1 MPIMTVTKAISASTT
16 FFDMIDSERVS
27 ADGERAPEVSAH
39 EDIEMSEVNF
49 AYPSRPNVQV
59 LRNFSAVFRKGQIT
73 ALVGPSGSGK
83 STIVGLV
90 EQWYSL
96 GHRANPIPA
105 GSDDTTS
112 GSEEQAAEKQTIQNS
127 GTILCGDHNLES
139 LDLKWWRSQIGLV
152 QQEPFLFNDTIKN
165 NVSFGLLGTEWE
177 DIADEEKV
185 IRVKEACKE
194 AYADEFIDK
203 LPQGMFAR
211 MLQVVTDFLITKPFP
226 GYDTMVGES
235 GIKLSGGQRQR
246 LAIAR
251 SIIRKPKIL
260 ILDEAT
266 SAIDVRSEAIVQ
278 KALDQVS
285 KSRTTIV
292 IAHRLATIQKADRII
307 VLRDGCKIEE
317 GTHEQLL
324 SNELGLYAGL
334 VRAQKIQEEAREA
347 DEDHDEQNDS
357 EPLRRKST
365 GVQSAALDIED
376 STQAGE
382 YKKKGLF
389 GSVGLFLY
397 EQRNRWIFF
406 LLILFGTMGA
416 GGSYALQSWFFAKL
430 IQVFTFTGQRLTDA
444 RDHWSLMF
452 FILAIAN
459 GIFYAAM
466 GYSAGIV
473 SASTSST
480 SRRNYF
486 ANTIR
491 QPVPYFDLQDNA
503 SGSVISRLSG
513 DPKNLGELIGLNGV
527 FPLIAIFNMIS
538 CVTISFY
545 FGWKLTLVIFLTAT
559 PVLMICQAIKIK
571 NEYQFDTMNAD
582 VFSSSSAFATEAIVA
597 FRTVSSLT
605 MEDTIL
611 KRYSTMLE
619 NQVKSSTRRATYA
632 MLINAFCDSVEL
644 AAMALTF
651 WYGGQLLASREYE
664 PTQFYVIYIAIIM
677 GAIAAGQ
684 FFSSASTM
692 ATAIA
697 SANRILGLRVLNI
710 ANKDRED
717 AVVPK
722 DSEHGAHIRLDRVTL
737 KYATREDP
745 TFRNLSLDIPAGS
758 FAAFV
763 GPSGCGKTSVVSLLE
778 RFYEPSAGQILV
790 NDVDIWTMPLA
801 SYRSSLSLV
810 AQEPKLFS
818 GTIRENLLLGLH
830 EDTRVTDE
838 QIHQAC
844 RDAEIHDFITSLPEG
859 YQTELGSNTATA
871 LSGGQKQRLCLAR
884 ALLRQPKLLLLD
896 EATSS
901 LDSQSEKLVQQAI
914 ERLAG
919 QRSMTV
925 IAVAHR
931 LATIQKADIIFVFGE
946 SEVGAGAKIL
956 ERGTHAELLRKQG
969 AYFQM
974 CQAQALDR

>member
-1 MPIMTVTKAISASTT
+1 
-16 FFDMIDSERVS
+16 
-27 ADGERAPEVSAH
+27 
-39 EDIEMSEVNF
+39 
-49 AYPSRPNVQV
+49 
-59 LRNFSAVFRKGQIT
+59 
-73 ALVGPSGSGK
+73 
-83 STIVGLV
+83 
-90 EQWYSL
+90 
-96 GHRANPIPA
+96 
-105 GSDDTTS
+105 
-112 GSEEQAAEKQTIQNS
+112 
-127 GTILCGDHNLES
+127 
-139 LDLKWWRSQIGLV
+139 
-152 QQEPFLFNDTIKN
+152 
-165 NVSFGLLGTEWE
+165 
-177 DIADEEKV
+177 
-185 IRVKEACKE
+185 
-194 AYADEFIDK
+194 
-203 LPQGMFAR
+203 
-211 MLQVVTDFLITKPFP
+211 
-226 GYDTMVGES
+226 MVGES

-251 SIIRKPKIL
+251 SIIRKPVIL

-278 KALDQVS
+278 KALDEVS

-292 IAHRLATIQKADRII
+292 IAHRLATIQKADHII
-307 VLRDGCKIEE
+307 VLRDGSVVEQ
-317 GTHEQLL
+317 GTHDSLL
-324 SNELGLYAGL
+324 SDELGLYSGL
-334 VRAQKIQEEAREA
+334 VRAQKTQEEARDAET
-347 DEDHDEQNDS
+347 DVEEDSVSNEL
-357 EPLRRKST
+357 LRRKST
-365 GVQSAALDIED
+365 AAQSTAPITNNAVEV
-376 STQAGE
+376 E
-382 YKKKGLF
+382 PYKKKGF
-389 GSVGLFLY
+389 FRSVGLFMV
-397 EQRNRWIFF
+397 EQRSSWIFF
-406 LLILFGTMGA
+406 GLILLATMGA
-416 GGSYALQSWFFAKL
+416 GGSYALQSWFFARL

-459 GIFYAAM
+459 ALFYAAI
-466 GYSAGIV
+466 GYSAGVI
-473 SASTSST
+473 SASTSTS

-486 ANTIR
+486 ANAIR

-503 SGSVISRLSG
+503 SGSLIARLSS
-513 DPKNLGELIGLNGV
+513 DPKALGELLGLNGT

-538 CVTISFY
+538 CVIISFY

-559 PVLMICQAIKIK
+559 PVLMVCQYIKIR
-571 NEYQFDTMNAD
+571 NEFVFDGMNAE
-582 VFSSSSAFATEAIVA
+582 VFASSSAFATEAIVA

-611 KRYSTMLE
+611 RRYSTMLSE
-619 NQVKSSTRRATYA
+619 QVKSSTRRATYA

-684 FFSSASTM
+684 FFSGASQM

-697 SANRILGLRVLNI
+697 SANRILGLRMLNKT
-710 ANKDRED
+710 NKDD
-717 AVVPK
+717 AHAAVPK
-722 DSEHGAHIRLDRVTL
+722 DSDQGAHVSLDHVTL
-737 KYATREDP
+737 KYATRDDP
-745 TFRNLSLDIPAGS
+745 TFRNLTLDIPAGS

-763 GPSGCGKTSVVSLLE
+763 GPSGCGKTSVISLLE

-790 NDVDIWTMPLA
+790 NGVDIWTMPLA
-801 SYRSSLSLV
+801 AYRQALSLV

-818 GTIRENLLLGLH
+818 GTIRENLLLGL
-830 EDTRVTDE
+830 EKPEQVTEE
-838 QIHQAC
+838 QIQQAC
-844 RDAEIHDFITSLPEG
+844 RDAEIHEFVISLPEG
-859 YQTELGSNTATA
+859 YATELGSNTATA

-914 ERLAG
+914 EQLAG

-931 LATIQKADIIFVFGE
+931 LATIQKADTIFVFGE
-946 SEVGAGAKIL
+946 SEVGMGAKIL
-956 ERGTHAELLRKQG
+956 EKGTHTELLRMRG
-969 AYFQM
+969 AYSQM